1 MAARAGGRSGGWR
14 RHLPALLGVALLVA
28 ALLGVRQTVR
38 KLDLASVSA
47 ALAAIPSAA
56 LVLAFAWTLASYAI
70 MALYDR
76 LGTLYAG
83 ARVGFGR
90 TALASF
96 TAYALSHNL
105 GFAAVSGAA
114 VRYRLYAQ
122 WGVPAAE
129 IARIV
134 AFCSITFGLGGL
146 TLGGAILLGAPHAV
160 PALGALL
167 PAYALRLLGAVML
180 ALVGAYAT
188 LSRSLGSIRVLGQE
202 FVLPGLRL
210 ALAQI
215 GIAAADVAV
224 TAAILHALLPPAP
237 GLSFAHLL
245 ALYLAAYAAG
255 LTASLPGGIGVFDGA
270 LLLGLSPY
278 LGAPEILGAILV
290 FRLYYYVIPLLLAG
304 LAFAANE
311 VLARLG
317 RRGPAR
323 TPERAAGRAMVRAP
337 DFAAAAATG
346 LVALVGALLVGI
358 DVVAARLPPGRPIRG
373 FGLSHLA
380 LLAGDFLPSLIGA
393 GLMILSL
400 GLSRRVR
407 LAWSG
412 TLALLGIA
420 FLLTLAQGLSLFI
433 PAALALAALLLAPLR
448 TSFYRDVKLF
458 ADPLRA
464 SNAVPMFALAV
475 CLMLL
480 ASLARREPGF
490 AAASLWHLLTDPAT
504 APQSRLG
511 IGLTLALGLA
521 GLFGLLRPG
530 SVRALPWD
538 DGARERYAA
547 LGGRPPRRADGLLL
561 GEAGRAGLALLR
573 RERVLLGLGEPAGA
587 AADQP
592 SLLWRLRDLA
602 AEESR
607 HFALWGVGEGLA
619 ARGRD
624 LGLIALPLGPGET
637 APYLL
642 CHAATDLAA
651 LLADR
656 AAIEALLAPGAD
668 PGPLNPR

>member
-1 MAARAGGRSGGWR
+1 MAAGADGRSGGWR
-14 RHLPALLGVALLVA
+14 RHLPALLGIALLVA
-28 ALLGVRQTVR
+28 ALLGVRRSVR

-56 LVLAFAWTLASYAI
+56 LALAFAWTLASYAI

-160 PALGALL
+160 PALGGLL
-167 PAYALRLLGAVML
+167 SGYALRLLGAAML
-180 ALVGAYAT
+180 GVVGAYAT
-188 LSRSLGSIRVLGQE
+188 LSRSLGSLRIFGQE
-202 FVLPGLRL
+202 ITLPGLRL

-215 GIAAADVAV
+215 GIATADVAV

-237 GLSFAHLL
+237 GLSFARLL

-255 LTASLPGGIGVFDGA
+255 LIASLPGGIGVFDGA

-278 LGAPEILGAILV
+278 LGAPEILGAILI
-290 FRLYYYVIPLLLAG
+290 FRLYYYVIPLVLAG
-304 LAFAANE
+304 LVFAANE
-311 VLARLG
+311 VIARLG
-317 RRGPAR
+317 RPGPAPGAATIPRR
-323 TPERAAGRAMVRAP
+323 TPARAPGRAPGRAMVRAP

-373 FGLSHLA
+373 LGLSHLA

-420 FLLTLAQGLSLFI
+420 FLLTLAQGLSWFI

-448 TSFYRDVKLF
+448 PSFYRDVKLF

-464 SNAVPMFALAV
+464 SNAVPLFALAV

-480 ASLARREPGF
+480 ASFARREPGF
-490 AAASLWHLLTDPAT
+490 AAASLWHLLTDPAA

-511 IGLTLALGLA
+511 I
-521 GLFGLLRPG
+521 
-530 SVRALPWD
+530 
-538 DGARERYAA
+538 
-547 LGGRPPRRADGLLL
+547 
-561 GEAGRAGLALLR
+561 
-573 RERVLLGLGEPAGA
+573 
-587 AADQP
+587 
-592 SLLWRLRDLA
+592 
-602 AEESR
+602 
-607 HFALWGVGEGLA
+607 
-619 ARGRD
+619 
-624 LGLIALPLGPGET
+624 
-637 APYLL
+637 
-642 CHAATDLAA
+642 
-651 LLADR
+651 
-656 AAIEALLAPGAD
+656 
-668 PGPLNPR
+668 